1 MFADINCSINTLMI
15 EYTEDIIKDDK
26 VEDNLDDYVEMGCY
40 VLFVS
45 EQDGQRFCRN
55 HKFNIYT

>member
-1 MFADINCSINTLMI
+1 MI
-15 EYTEDIIKDDK
+15 EYMGDIIKDDK

-45 EQDGQRFCRN
+45 EQDGQHFVHRN
-55 HKFNIYT
+55 QYV